1 MKRFSR
7 KERNGAIAVF
17 LVAVALTMAGF
28 CVRNRIAPTPAAP
41 VTNERILFQ
50 SDTEGEEIADSEE
63 SLPESSRKTR
73 HKKHPK
79 KKKKSKKNSDA
90 KKSKKNTPEAQPR
103 DFLKEPIETTNRQE

>member
-17 LVAVALTMAGF
+17 LVAVALTIAGF
-28 CVRNRIAPTPAAP
+28 CARNRIAPAPASVA
-41 VTNERILFQ
+41 NERILFQ
-50 SDTEGEEIADSEE
+50 SDTEGEEITDSEE
-63 SLPESSRKTR
+63 SQSESSRKKS

-79 KKKKSKKNSDA
+79 KKKKSKKKNAA

-103 DFLKEPIETTNRQE
+103 DFLKEPIETTNSPE

>member
-17 LVAVALTMAGF
+17 LVAVALTIAGF
-28 CVRNRIAPTPAAP
+28 CVRNRIAPTPATP

-50 SDTEGEEIADSEE
+50 SDSAIEETSDSEE
-63 SLPESSRKTR
+63 SQSESSRIKA
-73 HKKHPK
+73 HKKHSK
-79 KKKKSKKNSDA
+79 KKKKSKKKNAA

-103 DFLKEPIETTNRQE
+103 DFLKEPIETTNSQE

>member
-50 SDTEGEEIADSEE
+50 SDTAGEEMAEVSPDEWGSQT
-63 SLPESSRKTR
+63 KMR
-73 HKKHPK
+73 HKK
-79 KKKKSKKNSDA
+79 KKKKSGKRKKSA
-90 KKSKKNTPEAQPR
+90 KKSKKDIPETQPR
-103 DFLKEPIETTNRQE
+103 DFLKEPIETTNSSE